1 MEATARG
8 NKFGPISL
16 EKSDSM
22 KFIIDDDNTLI
33 PPFRTIDGL
42 GDTVAQAIVE
52 ERKKRPFISVD
63 DLQKRAKVSKT
74 LIDRMTNMGILEDL
88 PESNQLSL
96 F

>member
-1 MEATARG
+1 
-8 NKFGPISL
+8 
-16 EKSDSM
+16 M
-22 KFIIDDDNTLI
+22 KFIIDDDNVLI

-42 GDTVAQAIVE
+42 GDTVAEAIVN
-52 ERKKRPFISVD
+52 ERNKRPYISVD

-74 LIDRMTNMGILEDL
+74 LIDRMNAMGILDDL